1 MFKRLSALVRGTV
14 WNAAEDVTD
23 RNAIVVLDQQIR
35 DCGQALTQARKAVAL
50 AEAEFRQ
57 EAKQH
62 SRIAARIADLE
73 NRTMTA
79 MQAGKNELAREA
91 AEMIAS
97 LEADSKA
104 SEETQARFEREI
116 FRLRASV
123 KDASARLSALKR
135 GQQVSTAAA
144 RVRQLRAGEGIGGKS
159 ALRDAE
165 ETLQRLKV
173 RQTQADLVEASLV
186 SMDREASPDGMIERL
201 ADAGCGT
208 PVRTSAD
215 DVLARLAGRQPA
227 ASPSSTQTSTSADA

>member
-14 WNAAEDVTD
+14 WNAAEEVTD

-35 DCGQALTQARKAVAL
+35 DCAHALTQARKAVAL

-57 EAKQH
+57 EEKQH
-62 SRIAARIADLE
+62 GRIAARLEDLE
-73 NRTMTA
+73 NRTVTA
-79 MQAGKNELAREA
+79 MQAGKAELAREA
-91 AEMIAS
+91 AEMIAA

-104 SEETQARFEREI
+104 SEETQARFERKI

-135 GQQVSTAAA
+135 GQQVSAAAA
-144 RVRQLRAGEGIGGKS
+144 RVRNLRAGEGNGGKS

-173 RQTQADLVEASLV
+173 RQTQVELVEASLDA
-186 SMDREASPDGMIERL
+186 MNREASPDGMIERL
-201 ADAGCGT
+201 AEAGCGT
-208 PVRTSAD
+208 PLKTSAD
-215 DVLARLAGRQPA
+215 DVLARLAARFLAETTGSA
-227 ASPSSTQTSTSADA
+227 QT

>member
-23 RNAIVVLDQQIR
+23 RNAIIVLDQQIR
-35 DCGQALTQARKAVAL
+35 DCAQALTQARKAVAL

-62 SRIAARIADLE
+62 NHIKTRLEDLE
-73 NRTMTA
+73 SRTVAA
-79 MQAGKNELAREA
+79 MHAGKGELAREA
-91 AEMIAS
+91 AEMIAA

-116 FRLRASV
+116 LRLRASV

-135 GQQVSTAAA
+135 GRQVSAAAA
-144 RVRQLRAGEGIGGKS
+144 RVRHLRAGEGNGGKS

-173 RQTQADLVEASLV
+173 RQTQADLVEASLE
-186 SMDREASPDGMIERL
+186 SMDREASPDHMVEKL
-201 ADAGCGT
+201 AGAGCGA
-208 PVRTSAD
+208 PVNTTAD
-215 DVLARLAGRQPA
+215 KVLARLAARQ
-227 ASPSSTQTSTSADA
+227 ASATTSSTQPST